1 MCMTAYVRFH
11 RLTLWIY
18 CRLRLKERNRRKR
31 VARDYSLVNVYT
43 SSFKKGQSGCKKR
56 SAREYK
62 EFQDKMKKFA
72 QFTTMA
78 EHDAFFHNLQSEWE
92 VLCHWY
98 PLEMHSYRYNANN
111 AKSHGYGSTRTYMR
125 FRRSWSESAK

>member
-1 MCMTAYVRFH
+1 
-11 RLTLWIY
+11 
-18 CRLRLKERNRRKR
+18 

-78 EHDAFFHNLQSEWE
+78 EHDAFFHNLQSE
-92 VLCHWY
+92 
-98 PLEMHSYRYNANN
+98 
-111 AKSHGYGSTRTYMR
+111 
-125 FRRSWSESAK
+125 